1 MALFSVCGPIQF
13 CRMAGD
19 ASHPARYAFIEFETA
34 EAAAAAFRLNGTQV
48 LDRQLKYV
56 RAEGFVRGFHRSNS

>member
-1 MALFSVCGPIQF
+1 
-13 CRMAGD
+13 MAGD

-56 RAEGFVRGFHRSNS
+56 CVFICIVMLLAVVVVHRCSVY